1 MHILL
6 DTNAYSH
13 LLKGDQ
19 QVLEEMNRASGIL
32 MSVFV
37 LGELYSG
44 FKGESK
50 ETENVTLLRKF
61 LLKPLIR
68 VVDATL
74 TTSEIYSEIKN
85 SLKTAGTPIPIND
98 VWIAGHVI
106 ESGAQLI
113 TYDQHFK
120 KIKDMSIWDKL

>member
-1 MHILL
+1 
-6 DTNAYSH
+6 
-13 LLKGDQ
+13 
-19 QVLEEMNRASGIL
+19 
-32 MSVFV
+32 
-37 LGELYSG
+37 
-44 FKGESK
+44 
-50 ETENVTLLRKF
+50 VTLLRKF

-85 SLKTAGTPIPIND
+85 NLKKAGSPIPIND
-98 VWIAGHVI
+98 VWIAAHVI

-120 KIKDMSIWDKL
+120 KIKDLRIWDKL